1 MFKQKKQL
9 PKKQSNFRVALE
21 AICLA
26 LLVRSLLFE
35 PFHIPSGSMK
45 SGLLEGDFIIVSKF
59 SYGYSKYSFPL
70 GLAPIKERIFSK
82 KPERGDVVVF
92 RLPTNP
98 KINYIKRL
106 IGMPGDKIQLING
119 ELYINDQLISK
130 RENGYFIDKNLM
142 IPQYQE
148 ILPNGKK
155 YNILDQIANSVA
167 DDTPIYR
174 VPQGH
179 YFLMGDNRDN
189 SQDSRFITKVGF
201 VPEKN
206 LIGRAKFIFMST
218 QDSLLKFWSWHENIR
233 FNRIFAKIK

>member
-1 MFKQKKQL
+1 
-9 PKKQSNFRVALE
+9 
-21 AICLA
+21 
-26 LLVRSLLFE
+26 
-35 PFHIPSGSMK
+35 
-45 SGLLEGDFIIVSKF
+45 
-59 SYGYSKYSFPL
+59 
-70 GLAPIKERIFSK
+70 
-82 KPERGDVVVF
+82 
-92 RLPTNP
+92 
-98 KINYIKRL
+98 
-106 IGMPGDKIQLING
+106 MPGDKIQLING

-155 YNILDQIANSVA
+155 YNILDQVANSVA

-201 VPEKN
+201 VPEK
-206 LIGRAKFIFMST
+206 L
-218 QDSLLKFWSWHENIR
+218 
-233 FNRIFAKIK
+233 NRTG